1 MQRVEDGMEVT
12 NPNLERVNA
21 RTGIGLNCLRKRS
34 IGRIM

>member
-1 MQRVEDGMEVT
+1 LGNVNGMGIT

-21 RTGIGLNCLRKRS
+21 RIGNGLNCLRRRS